1 DAPETG
7 ETCSTEATQRL
18 SSLISGE
25 TVYLEK
31 DVSETDIDG
40 RLLRYVYVNGVFVNL
55 ELVSCGYC
63 RYTCVA
69 QQKKTT
75 LIIARE
81 WGQTLARE
89 CGQTMILD

>member
-1 DAPETG
+1 
-7 ETCSTEATQRL
+7 

-69 QQKKTT
+69 QLTVNIKP
-75 LIIARE
+75 
-81 WGQTLARE
+81 
-89 CGQTMILD
+89 